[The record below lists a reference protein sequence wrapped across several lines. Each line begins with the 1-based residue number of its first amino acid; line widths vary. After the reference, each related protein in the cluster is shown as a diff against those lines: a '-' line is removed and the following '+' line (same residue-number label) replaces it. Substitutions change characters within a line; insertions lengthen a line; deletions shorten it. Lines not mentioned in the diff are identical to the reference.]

1 MIMKSIVFVIWSIF
15 PSSCIHFCTNVQV
28 SCCTLDKSVGDKETI
43 QFTKIQNFC
52 TTGMEAAKEYL
63 PLVLSSAAF
72 GPISAFLVTCNH

>member
-1 MIMKSIVFVIWSIF
+1 M
-15 PSSCIHFCTNVQV
+15 
-28 SCCTLDKSVGDKETI
+28 LDKSVSDKETI
-43 QFTKIQNFC
+43 QFTKIQKFC